1 MRRTHYNNKEKVM
14 VFRYQKFPV
23 YQEIKN
29 YIKSIYSIS
38 TKFPKEEQF
47 GITNQLRRAATSI
60 ALNVAEGSDRG
71 SDKDFQRFIQMAI
84 GSLNETA
91 AIFDLALELGFI
103 DQQNYDIMISQAEK
117 IVKQLSGFRK
127 SLGSRLL

>member
-1 MRRTHYNNKEKVM
+1 M